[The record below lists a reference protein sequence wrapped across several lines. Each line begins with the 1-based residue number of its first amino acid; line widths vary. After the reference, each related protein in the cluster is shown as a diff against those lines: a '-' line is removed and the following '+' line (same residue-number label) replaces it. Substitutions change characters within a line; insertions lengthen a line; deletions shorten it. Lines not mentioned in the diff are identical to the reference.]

1 MKDSQILQVVG
12 YSQSG
17 KTALIAKLIE
27 EMSERNISI
36 LSLKS
41 ARQHEYTF
49 SDKDSDVFSQKGS
62 AISVVAFK
70 NTIQIFMKK
79 EREIMDVIDHL
90 TNSFK
95 IDLILIEGFK
105 EENFTKI
112 VIWTNE
118 MVEEID
124 TFNFEGIKYLLCSHE
139 YLNKHK
145 NAINKI
151 NERYNFH
158 IIEEKEDLIDR
169 IIQDYNF

>member
-17 KTALIAKLIE
+17 KTTLIARLTEKL
-27 EMSERNISI
+27 SERNISI
-36 LSLKS
+36 LTLKS

-70 NTIQIFMKK
+70 NTTQIFMGK
-79 EREIMDVIDHL
+79 EKNVVNIIEHL
-90 TNSFK
+90 ADSFK
-95 IDLILIEGFK
+95 INLVLIEGFK
-105 EENFTKI
+105 EEKFAKI

-139 YLNKHK
+139 NLSKHK

-158 IIEEKEDLIDR
+158 IIEEKEELIDR
-169 IIQDYNF
+169 IIQDFNF